1 MLLTHTRPIAVLTLL
16 AIAGALTGCM
26 SSVNDRSYVGVDPQ
40 AVAPLEP
47 LPYNAGHG
55 LSREHWQATAI
66 HVPVDGTAHR
76 PTYNSN
82 IRHTR
87 VTPRQRGEMPTAE
100 SALDLREA
108 SLQAQV
114 QEVPIQLGSA
124 ALDAVSIPGGLIA
137 YHQANTRF
145 SPDVTYQRTLRAGA
159 TAQASNP
166 TDASMAPAQPNEPV
180 QAPPARSPVATPV
193 IGQMTPVAP
202 SAPPSEPAS
211 EPKQ

>member
-1 MLLTHTRPIAVLTLL
+1 MLSTHPRPFAVLTLL
-16 AIAGALTGCM
+16 VIAGAVTGCM

-55 LSREHWQATAI
+55 LSRERWQATAI

-100 SALDLREA
+100 SALDLSDT

-137 YHQANTRF
+137 YHQAKTRF
-145 SPDVTYQRTLRAGA
+145 SPDVTYQRTLRASA
-159 TAQASNP
+159 PAQASSP
-166 TDASMAPAQPNEPV
+166 ADASMAPTRPSEPERTLHD
-180 QAPPARSPVATPV
+180 RSSVSTPV
-193 IGQMTPVAP
+193 IGQMTPVVP
-202 SAPPSEPAS
+202 SPAAS
-211 EPKQ
+211 EPRQ